1 MNQNIRNLLGF
12 CLGIILAITL
22 LVIGVLLTNVLE
34 HGFWALLSVILI
46 PVSGLIFFLSKKKY
60 IGFGLFFSAIPI
72 VILTFLFI
80 QISKL
85 H

>member
-1 MNQNIRNLLGF
+1 MNQNIKNVLGF
-12 CLGIILAITL
+12 FSGIILAITFL
-22 LVIGVLLTNVLE
+22 AIGVILTNILE

-46 PVSGLIFFLSKKKY
+46 PVSGFIFFLSKKKY
-60 IGFGLFFSAIPI
+60 IGFGMFFSAIPI
-72 VILTFLFI
+72 IILTFLFI